1 VWSRAP
7 IKETNAKA
15 GLSLERKK
23 TGRHRHRAKK
33 RGPLHEVFSS
43 KPPSA
48 RSAPGNW
55 PRPSRY
61 GQVLAGAPEHGMPG
75 GHCSAIPVAGF
86 KEAWQNSIFT
96 GPIQRFEFLSQA
108 NPGPQE
114 FAPGQ
119 HTPPTGAQLNL
130 LGQRKKPGC
139 IGHGG
144 PVTAVNCVPG
154 GMTIM
159 VPGRIVIITTGLAPS
174 ARGWRRR
181 RGATRVPHCGK
192 RTRRNPQMPAHRS
205 HSR

>member
-1 VWSRAP
+1 
-7 IKETNAKA
+7 
-15 GLSLERKK
+15 
-23 TGRHRHRAKK
+23 
-33 RGPLHEVFSS
+33 
-43 KPPSA
+43 
-48 RSAPGNW
+48 
-55 PRPSRY
+55 
-61 GQVLAGAPEHGMPG
+61 MPG

>member
-1 VWSRAP
+1 
-7 IKETNAKA
+7 
-15 GLSLERKK
+15 
-23 TGRHRHRAKK
+23 
-33 RGPLHEVFSS
+33 
-43 KPPSA
+43 
-48 RSAPGNW
+48 
-55 PRPSRY
+55 
-61 GQVLAGAPEHGMPG
+61 MPG

-86 KEAWQNSIFT
+86 KEAWQNSIFP

-154 GMTIM
+154 GMTIV
-159 VPGRIVIITTGLAPS
+159 VPGRTVIITTGLAPS
-174 ARGWRRR
+174 ARGDARAALREAN
-181 RGATRVPHCGK
+181 ATQSADVGSSVAFK
-192 RTRRNPQMPAHRS
+192 MKY
-205 HSR
+205 

>member
-1 VWSRAP
+1 MVARTNKGDKCKGRIVARAEENGAAP
-7 IKETNAKA
+7 AP
-15 GLSLERKK
+15 S
-23 TGRHRHRAKK
+23 KK

-192 RTRRNPQMPAHRS
+192 RTRRTPQMPAHRS